1 LDLQG
6 IVQFALLPPGG
17 PLLAT
22 MAGLVLSL
30 RWRWLGFAVAAG
42 STLLLY
48 LMATPFLAGM
58 LSNVAGGGRAVE
70 AGQARQAQAIVVLAG
85 GLSGDATEEYGVT
98 LGPLTLERVRY
109 GVKLARQVQL
119 PVAVTGGTGRAGLT
133 EAGLMRAAMV
143 DEYGLAPRWVEAES
157 GNTQESA
164 QLTAQMLRAEGVH
177 TVLMVTHP
185 FDVRRAR
192 RQFEANGLK
201 VIPAPAQ
208 VPPAGDASI
217 WDFLP
222 SVWAMLVSHYSTY
235 ELLGLLRDRL
245 ME

>member
-6 IVQFALLPPGG
+6 IVQFVVLPPGG
-17 PLLAT
+17 PLIGTLV
-22 MAGLVLSL
+22 GLLLSL
-30 RWRWLGFAVAAG
+30 RWRWLGFVVATG
-42 STLLLY
+42 SSLLLY
-48 LMATPFLAGM
+48 ATATPILAGV
-58 LSNVAGGGRAVE
+58 LSDAAGGGRAVE
-70 AGQARQAQAIVVLAG
+70 RSEAQQAQAIVVLAG
-85 GLSGDATEEYGVT
+85 GLSGDATEETGVT

-109 GVKLARQVQL
+109 AIRLSRQLQL

-164 QLTAQMLRAEGVH
+164 QLTAKMLKAEGVH
-177 TVLMVTHP
+177 TVLMITHP

-192 RQFEANGLK
+192 GQLEANGMR

-208 VPPAGDASI
+208 VPPAGDAGMR
-217 WDFLP
+217 DFLP
-222 SVWAMLVSHYSTY
+222 SVWAMLVSHYSAY
-235 ELLGLLRDRL
+235 ELLALLRDRL
-245 ME
+245 KG